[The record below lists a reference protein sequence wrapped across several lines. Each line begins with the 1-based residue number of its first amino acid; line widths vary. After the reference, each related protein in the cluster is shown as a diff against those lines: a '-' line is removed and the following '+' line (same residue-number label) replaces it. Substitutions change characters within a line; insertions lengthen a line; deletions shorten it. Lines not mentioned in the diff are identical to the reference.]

1 MLKRGTMMKS
11 REELEKMTDEELDKL
26 LPVGLDV
33 ASYEPDYTKT
43 KEEEAKKLRE
53 EKIKIILE
61 E

>member
-1 MLKRGTMMKS
+1 MKS
-11 REELEKMTDEELDKL
+11 REELEKMTDEELDEL

-33 ASYEPDYTKT
+33 ASYEPDFTKT
-43 KEEEAKKLRE
+43 KEEEAQQLRE